1 MAITVKLNPNYR
13 APYAAPTLAASAA
26 TRAALGLSGRAISGP
41 GRYGSAAPGGRV
53 TVYGAGGYA
62 GGYPSAAAAFKALSF
77 KGKWVG
83 AAANGPLGY
92 AVKAPLRGRAD
103 GAAYTAGLDVVTPIT
118 RVSRAPGAPI
128 AATLP
133 GTISAYR
140 VAGRPITRIPAV
152 ITLFSVAALGAAR
165 AKRAAGIPAVTYR
178 VRGKRRVG
186 PSGRAPAAYPRV
198 AALGAPRL
206 FSLAA

>member
-13 APYAAPTLAASAA
+13 APYAASTLAASAA
-26 TRAALGLSGRAISGP
+26 ARAALGLSGRAISGP

-53 TVYGAGGYA
+53 TAYGAGGYA
-62 GGYPSAAAAFKALSF
+62 GAYPTAAAAFKALSF
-77 KGKWVG
+77 NGKWVG

-92 AVKAPLRGRAD
+92 AVMAPLRGRAA
-103 GAAYTAGLDVVTPIT
+103 GAAYTPGLDVVTPIT

-128 AATLP
+128 PAPAP
-133 GTISAYR
+133 
-140 VAGRPITRIPAV
+140 RPTV
-152 ITLFSVAALGAAR
+152 ITVFSPATVRAR
-165 AKRAAGIPAVTYR
+165 LARRARGLRPVYYR

>member
-92 AVKAPLRGRAD
+92 AVKAPLRGRAA
-103 GAAYTAGLDVVTPIT
+103 GAAYTPGLPA
-118 RVSRAPGAPI
+118 APTAPRPPAAPAPI
-128 AATLP
+128 AAP
-133 GTISAYR
+133 AP
-140 VAGRPITRIPAV
+140 RPTV
-152 ITLFSVAALGAAR
+152 ITVFSPATVRAR
-165 AKRAAGIPAVTYR
+165 LARRARGLPPVYYR

-186 PSGRAPAAYPRV
+186 PTLKPAAYPRV